1 MEAHMPYPDHFS
13 AARYNA
19 VWDSPD
25 ADDRAEA
32 DILADAFFAHGI
44 PLVTALEGAEFSD
57 VALNDMCHE
66 LAKLLDAKMAEIKRR
81 GDL

>member
-1 MEAHMPYPDHFS
+1 MPFPDDFS
-13 AARYNA
+13 FARYSE

-32 DILADAFFAHGI
+32 DILATAFVTHGI
-44 PLVTALEGAEFSD
+44 PLVVALQGAEFSD
-57 VALNDMCHE
+57 THLNDMCRE
-66 LAKLLDAKMAEIKRR
+66 LAKHIETQLAEIKRR

>member
-1 MEAHMPYPDHFS
+1 MPYPDHFS

-32 DILADAFFAHGI
+32 DILANAFFKHGI
-44 PLVTALEGAEFSD
+44 PLVTALECAEFSD
-57 VALNDMCHE
+57 THLNDMCHE
-66 LAKLLDAKMAEIKRR
+66 LAKHIETQLAEIKRR